1 MTGAE
6 FNQCGRMDS
15 ELQVMKCA
23 LPDALN
29 EQNGST
35 HIQNKN
41 EVCCFQYYSQNID
54 HYELARFRNLR
65 LDLAIRYI
73 CTGPL
78 NSINGSSR
86 ALAKYNMTS

>member
-1 MTGAE
+1 
-6 FNQCGRMDS
+6 MDS
-15 ELQVMKCA
+15 GLQVMKYA
-23 LPDALN
+23 LRDALN

-41 EVCCFQYYSQNID
+41 GVCCFQFHSQNID
-54 HYELARFRNLR
+54 NYELARFRNMR

-78 NSINGSSR
+78 NSIDGSLR
-86 ALAKYNMTS
+86 AFAKYKMTS